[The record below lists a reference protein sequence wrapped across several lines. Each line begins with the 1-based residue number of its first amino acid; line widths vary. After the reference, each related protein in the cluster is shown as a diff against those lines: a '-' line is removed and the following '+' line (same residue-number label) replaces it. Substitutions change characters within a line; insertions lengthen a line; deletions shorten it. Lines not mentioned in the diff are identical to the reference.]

1 MSAAVP
7 PSQGESDSVSGIV
20 YPEIDS
26 YLAPLA
32 TPRHEVLLEMEARAA
47 AENIPI
53 VGPLVGAFLYQL
65 VSLRGARRI
74 FELGSAIGYSTIWLA
89 LAAGPDAEIFYTD
102 GDEAKAEDAARYFE
116 RAGVSDRITI
126 KVGDA
131 LDMFDGTGGDFDMI
145 FNDVDKHDYPRVID
159 KALPRVRKGGLLVTD
174 NVLWSGR
181 VAHLT
186 SEDDRQTPAI
196 QKYNELAASLPGC
209 VYTVLPLR
217 DGVGVL
223 LKS

>member
-1 MSAAVP
+1 
-7 PSQGESDSVSGIV
+7 VSGIV
-20 YPEIDS
+20 YPAIES

-32 TPRHEVLLEMEARAA
+32 TPRHEVLVEMEARAA

-53 VGPLVGAFLYQL
+53 VGPLVGALLYQL

-102 GDEAKAEDAARYFE
+102 GDESKAEDAARYFE

-131 LDMFDGTGGDFDMI
+131 LDMFDATGGDFDMI
-145 FNDVDKHDYPRVID
+145 FNDVDKHDYPRVLD

-181 VAHLT
+181 VAQLT
-186 SEDDRQTPAI
+186 AEDDRETPAI
-196 QKYNELAASLPGC
+196 QQYNELAAAMPGC
-209 VYTVLPLR
+209 VYSIMPIR